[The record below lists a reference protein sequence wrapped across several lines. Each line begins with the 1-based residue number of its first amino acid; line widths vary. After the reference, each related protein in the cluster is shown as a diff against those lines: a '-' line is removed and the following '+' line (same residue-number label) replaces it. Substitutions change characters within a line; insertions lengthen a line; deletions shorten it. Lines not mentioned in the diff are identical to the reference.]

1 MARAAELATDDVA
14 GVLEA
19 ALRPIERYL
28 CRHGVVPGNDG
39 VVDADQHDG
48 ADQEAN
54 LAASAVS
61 GRVPPAGPTWQRGLP
76 QLVGKPLAHDKHL
89 CASMD
94 GFSCGRPL
102 RARHRA
108 YPTLVDLRPPSM
120 G

>member
-1 MARAAELATDDVA
+1 M
-14 GVLEA
+14 LEA
-19 ALRPIERYL
+19 TLRRIDRHL
-28 CRHGVVPGNDG
+28 RRHGLLPTNDG
-39 VVDADQHDG
+39 GLVDADQDDG

-54 LAASAVS
+54 LALSGVS
-61 GRVPPAGPTWQRGLP
+61 GRSPPAGPTWQRGRP
-76 QLVGKPLAHDKHL
+76 QLVGKPLAHDKHV